1 MMNFKAI
8 ILVPLVLAFVW
19 GCGSNEPAAQLGA
32 EKRYS
37 LGMKLFNNEDYL
49 DAIEEFKIVTLQ
61 FQGSTVADAAQYYL
75 AECRFKREEYI
86 LAAYEYEML
95 IRTMPTSQ
103 YVSKARFKR
112 ASCYYHLSPQSLLDQ
127 TSTRKAIDEFQA
139 FIEYHPT
146 DSLVHDAESRIAE
159 LNTKLAKKDYENGLI
174 YLKQDFY
181 KAAIVYFDLV
191 LEKYHD
197 TPYAELAQ
205 LKKAESLSM
214 RKKHAEAMQEL
225 ELFFKKYPNTSH
237 REEADQL
244 VVDIRNRIV
253 EEKEKGARLQQ
264 KKDTSAKKA
273 VRTR

>member
-1 MMNFKAI
+1 MMNSKAI
-8 ILVPLVLAFVW
+8 ILILLVLLFIW
-19 GCGSNEPAAQLGA
+19 GCGSSEPPMQLSA
-32 EKRYS
+32 EKRFS

-95 IRTMPTSQ
+95 VRTMPTSQ

-112 ASCYYHLSPQSLLDQ
+112 ALCYYHLSPHSLLDQ
-127 TSTRKAIDEFQA
+127 NYTRKAIDEFQA
-139 FIEYHPT
+139 FIEYHPV
-146 DSLVHDAESRIAE
+146 DSLVHEAESRITE

-174 YLKQDFY
+174 YMKQDFF

-214 RKKHAEAMQEL
+214 RKKQTEAMQEL
-225 ELFFKKYPNTSH
+225 DLFFKKYPNTSY

-244 VVDIRNRIV
+244 LLDIRNRIV
-253 EEKEKGARLQQ
+253 EEKEKSAKLQQ
-264 KKDTSAKKA
+264 KRVTSAK
-273 VRTR
+273 RIDQSP